1 MKTTTDLRDTLF
13 VLFGAAGDLS
23 QRLIVP
29 ALFNLYL
36 DKRLPARFL
45 LLGVD
50 RTDYDDTSLAGRYR
64 EGVANF
70 SRHGASPDDAW
81 REFAGMIHYLRADV
95 TDHAARSICASVTRR
110 RFSVNHRPPT
120 KRFCGT

>member
-13 VLFGAAGDLS
+13 VLFGVGGDLS

-50 RTDYDDTSLAGRYR
+50 RTDYDYTRLTGRYR

-70 SRHGASPDDAW
+70 SRRGARPTTPGENSPA
-81 REFAGMIHYLRADV
+81 
-95 TDHAARSICASVTRR
+95 
-110 RFSVNHRPPT
+110 
-120 KRFCGT
+120 